1 MPLTESFLDEF
12 LDNRTS
18 IKSVQAASTQADK
31 ETGNPSPQFPE
42 TLSLSSLVSHLLIL
56 NDKVN
61 SFRKDREQSECSFED
76 LCLLYVLLY
85 RRLLGRLLL
94 PRSEWSQTIFST
106 VDYSSQSNQGPVAQ
120 SFISANRWLR
130 STSQSIR
137 QATRAR
143 WTIRDCSALLWFNS
157 KSYITKPNILPFLSI
172 IFIRGNLELLPIYSL
187 VLAFVLINN
196 TCHLSTT
203 H

>member
-1 MPLTESFLDEF
+1 MSLTESFLDEF

-61 SFRKDREQSECSFED
+61 SFRKDREQSECSFGH
-76 LCLLYVLLY
+76 LCLLHVLLY

-94 PRSEWSQTIFST
+94 PRSGWSQTIFYT
-106 VDYSSQSNQGPVAQ
+106 VDYSSQRGQLLKASSV
-120 SFISANRWLR
+120 L
-130 STSQSIR
+130 TS
-137 QATRAR
+137 
-143 WTIRDCSALLWFNS
+143 
-157 KSYITKPNILPFLSI
+157 
-172 IFIRGNLELLPIYSL
+172 G
-187 VLAFVLINN
+187 
-196 TCHLSTT
+196 
-203 H
+203 